1 MRAQSAA
8 WEDAE
13 SRLLLPPS
21 LSAYLCLFLC
31 ICFCPSSLAGHSSA
45 LCVPRIFKDP
55 LGAVVWNAGT
65 TNKTVPPSSS
75 TTASADICGREKVG
89 GRKGAA
95 HQKTDSSFLGRRS
108 KCIPLLIA
116 LSPKEKLLYMGSCL
130 EKLLVEEVL
139 SQNKLLN
146 IKCIETKSLGCLTGL
161 VYLQTCRI
169 LYLNPFIIYF
179 LIYYPTLC
187 FSG

>member
-1 MRAQSAA
+1 MQRAASSFLPLSLPICVFFCA
-8 WEDAE
+8 
-13 SRLLLPPS
+13 SVSVRPPLRVTLLL
-21 LSAYLCLFLC
+21 FV
-31 ICFCPSSLAGHSSA
+31 SLASSKT
-45 LCVPRIFKDP
+45 LW
-55 LGAVVWNAGT
+55 GAVVWNAGT